1 LCQLCVK
8 TKPSTYDAQGL
19 AGYAANVDRTPE
31 QPVGEPVDFTGARAP
46 MPTELHGKH
55 VILRPVDPAHDAV
68 PLYAA
73 SHAPSGD
80 ATIWTYLYDGPYPDL
95 ESFRASL
102 EEQAA
107 RRDYLF
113 LTVTRADDGRPLGI
127 VSYLSIVP
135 EHGVIEIGNIWFGPQ
150 LQRTPA
156 ATEAIFLLA
165 KHAFDDLGYRRLE
178 WKCNALNEPS
188 RRAAIR
194 FGFEFEGVFNNHRV
208 VKGHNRDSAWFAIT
222 DGRWPAVRAGF
233 EAWLSPDNFD
243 PDGKQRSRLGDLTAS
258 GRSRL

>member
-1 LCQLCVK
+1 MQRQE
-8 TKPSTYDAQGL
+8 PHAASRAS
-19 AGYAANVDRTPE
+19 YAPKVGQTSE
-31 QPVGEPVDFTGARAP
+31 QPVGERVDFTGASP
-46 MPTELHGKH
+46 PVPTELHGEH
-55 VILRPVDPAHDAV
+55 VILRPVDPEQDAV

-113 LTVTRADDGRPLGI
+113 LTVTRAGDGQPMGI

-135 EHGVIEIGNIWFGPQ
+135 EHGVIEIGNIWFGPE
-150 LQRTPA
+150 LRRTPA

-194 FGFEFEGVFNNHRV
+194 FGFEFEGVFTNHRV
-208 VKGHNRDSAWFAIT
+208 VKGRNRDSAWFAIT
-222 DGRWPAVRAGF
+222 DARWPAVSAAF
-233 EAWLSPDNFD
+233 QAWLSPENFAQ
-243 PDGKQRSRLGDLTAS
+243 DGTQRRRLGDLTAS
-258 GRSRL
+258 QPSGL